1 MIKFLPNEHFINQP
15 EGNTEKEFTDS
26 CFEIYGREHKK
37 YHLEC
42 QSTTDSSMLI
52 RMFEYDAQVALDG
65 GSVQGNHLTVTFP
78 HSGVLYLRHTRNT
91 PDTMYMKINTP
102 GGNISYEIPVL
113 KLQTYSIDEIFEKDL
128 LFLLPFHIFCYE
140 KKLKIYEEDKEMLEE
155 LRQEYAEILNR
166 LEELCL
172 NGHINE
178 YVNCTLIDMSK
189 KVVNNLASKYEH
201 VKKGVTSVMGGKVLE
216 HEAKTILRRGLSEG
230 EIIGRR
236 NGLVEL
242 VRDGLLSISEAAKR
256 LNMNEEELRKYL

>member
-1 MIKFLPNEHFINQP
+1 
-15 EGNTEKEFTDS
+15 
-26 CFEIYGREHKK
+26 
-37 YHLEC
+37 
-42 QSTTDSSMLI
+42 
-52 RMFEYDAQVALDG
+52 
-65 GSVQGNHLTVTFP
+65 
-78 HSGVLYLRHTRNT
+78 
-91 PDTMYMKINTP
+91 
-102 GGNISYEIPVL
+102 
-113 KLQTYSIDEIFEKDL
+113 
-128 LFLLPFHIFCYE
+128 
-140 KKLKIYEEDKEMLEE
+140 MLEE

-189 KVVNNLASKYEH
+189 KVVNNLASKYEN